1 METDCSLMK
10 RNWISLVLALFLLLP
25 ASWVGAQEEQVE
37 GPVYIVQPGDSL
49 WKIAQVFDVALDDLI
64 ALNQIQDP
72 GQLPVGTRLLIP
84 GLEGVNAVLEIH
96 PAPFGENFWSLSRRY
111 QLPFEDFARL
121 NRITS
126 PAEVYAG
133 MTLILP
139 QADQADQVPQGG
151 RATLERGQS
160 LLELAIS
167 QNVSPWELVYA
178 NGLPGTWAV
187 APGETLHIPSSE
199 GSGPGALP
207 EKVESIEVSPLP
219 VVQGQVVVI
228 RLKARD
234 LSAVRGQLADWPLHF
249 FPVEDGFVALQGVH
263 AMQEPGLYP
272 LRLNFTLPDGTPVS
286 FVQQIVLRDGNY
298 PFDPPLVVNSETVD
312 SENTQPEDLEWF
324 SIVEPVTPVKMWD
337 GVFRAPMPDTLKD
350 CYPSR
355 FGNRRSYNG
364 SAYRF
369 FHTGLDFCGQ
379 SGVEIYAPAPGV
391 VVFTGSLTVRGN
403 ATVIDHGWGVYTA
416 YAHQSEIFVQVG
428 ERVETGQVIGLV
440 GSTGRVTGP
449 HLHWEVIVGGVQ
461 VDPLPWLSQGY
472 P

>member
-1 METDCSLMK
+1 M
-10 RNWISLVLALFLLLP
+10 WISLALALLLWLP
-25 ASWVGAQEEQVE
+25 AGGVGAQEEGVE

-49 WKIAQVFDVALDDLI
+49 WKIAQVFRVALDDLI
-64 ALNQIQDP
+64 AINQIQDP
-72 GQLPVGTRLLIP
+72 AQLSVGTRLLIP
-84 GLEGVNAVLEIH
+84 GLEWMNAVLVTY

-111 QLPFEDFARL
+111 KLPFDDFARL
-121 NRITS
+121 NRMTN
-126 PAEVYAG
+126 PEGVYAG
-133 MTLILP
+133 LILILP
-139 QADQADQVPQGG
+139 QTNEVDQVPEGG
-151 RATLERGQS
+151 RATLGQSQS
-160 LLELAIS
+160 LLELAIT
-167 QNVSPWELVYA
+167 QNVSPWELVFA
-178 NGLPGTWAV
+178 NGLQGTWAV
-187 APGETLHIPSSE
+187 APGETLYVPSSKDT
-199 GSGPGALP
+199 GPGALP
-207 EKVESIEVSPLP
+207 ESVESIEVSPLP
-219 VVQGQVVVI
+219 VVQGQVVIV

-234 LSAVRGQLADWPLHF
+234 LPALGGQLADWPLHF
-249 FPVEDGFVALQGVH
+249 FPVEDGFVALQGIH

-272 LRLNFTLPDGTPVS
+272 FRLDFTLPDGTSAS
-286 FVQQIVLRDGNY
+286 FGQQIVLRDGNY

-324 SIVEPVTPVKMWD
+324 SIVEPVTPEKMWD
-337 GVFRAPMPDTLKD
+337 DVFQAPMPDYLKD

-364 SAYRF
+364 SAYRY

-379 SGVEIYAPAPGV
+379 VGVEISAPAPGV
-391 VVFTGSLTVRGN
+391 VVFAGPLTVRGN

-428 ERVETGQVIGLV
+428 EWVETGQVIGLV

-461 VDPLPWLSQGY
+461 VDPLPWLSQIY